1 VGTALQEAGLV
12 KNAKL
17 INLYKPQT
25 TEITEDDI
33 TFDRSLQQDEL
44 EEINFIPLSSED
56 AAVAIMEQLPK
67 LDLEAINKLSLVQS
81 VLNPATMLDQAIP
94 QEMLPSSVLSSFSN
108 DEYVY
113 AVVNTKVKPDTPEA
127 EELRKEIENILAS
140 LPGKNYITGLSI
152 AIDDIKRI
160 SMEDNTKTAG

>member
-1 VGTALQEAGLV
+1 VGTALQETGLV

-67 LDLEAINKLSLVQS
+67 LDLAILGLPYPMNTEHFLWHLVERIKTETAEPTSSWFDSACRNQNSAHTEWKQRTPQQFSYATHFLKL
-81 VLNPATMLDQAIP
+81 
-94 QEMLPSSVLSSFSN
+94 LSTRN
-108 DEYVY
+108 
-113 AVVNTKVKPDTPEA
+113 
-127 EELRKEIENILAS
+127 
-140 LPGKNYITGLSI
+140 G
-152 AIDDIKRI
+152 
-160 SMEDNTKTAG
+160 